1 MNIGDTAPD
10 FILKDQDEKDFKL
23 SDFRNKCVLLSF
35 HPLAF
40 TGYCTKQ
47 MLSLESNFDTLTAL
61 NIVPVGIS
69 VDPQP
74 SKKAWADSMNLKKLR
89 ILSDFWPH
97 GKVSQQYGLFRDKY
111 GTSQRANVIVDE
123 TGKIIFLKVYPI
135 LSVPDIMELQ
145 TFIKIRLS

>member
-1 MNIGDTAPD
+1 MNIGDMAPD
-10 FILKDQDEKDFKL
+10 FTLKDQDEKDFKL
-23 SDFRNKCVLLSF
+23 SDLKNKRVLLSF

-47 MLSLESNFDTLTAL
+47 MLSVEAEFDTLTAL
-61 NIVPVGIS
+61 NTVPVGIS

-89 ILSDFWPH
+89 IISDFWPH
-97 GKVSQQYGLFRDKY
+97 GQVSQQYGLFRDKY

-123 TGKIIFLKVYPI
+123 TGKISFLKVYPI
-135 LSVPDIMELQ
+135 LSLPDIQEVIIFL
-145 TFIKIRLS
+145 KGL